1 MIASPK
7 YIRWF
12 AETGIGDVPL
22 VGGKNASLG
31 EMYRE
36 LRDSGV
42 KVPNG
47 FAVTA
52 DGYRHFLKCTGLDR
66 SIAEILAGLD
76 TRELDNLPLRGRRLR
91 EAVLAAQLPSDLEAE
106 IIAAYVE
113 LGGVGCKG
121 LDVAVRSSATAEDL
135 PNASFAGQQESI

>member
-12 AETGIGDVPL
+12 AETGIGDVP
-22 VGGKNASLG
+22 ARRRQECSLG

-76 TRELDNLPLRGRRLR
+76 TRELDDLSLPRTT
-91 EAVLAAQLPSDLEAE
+91 
-106 IIAAYVE
+106 
-113 LGGVGCKG
+113 
-121 LDVAVRSSATAEDL
+121 VA
-135 PNASFAGQQESI
+135 